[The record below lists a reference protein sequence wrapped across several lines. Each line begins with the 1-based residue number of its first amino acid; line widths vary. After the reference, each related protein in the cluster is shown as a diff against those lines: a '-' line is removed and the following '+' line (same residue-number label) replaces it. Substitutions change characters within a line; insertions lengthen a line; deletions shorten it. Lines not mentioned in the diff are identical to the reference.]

1 MLCHYQSHNCDCNH
15 RRGNAGCGL
24 LHPRTR
30 PSITYDM
37 LQMALLWYIVATVPV
52 RLVFLSC
59 SSCCA
64 LETLTPYDGFVQ
76 WRIAFNIKATF
87 DSNAAAF
94 LFDLVVDLA
103 IVFDIGLNLR
113 RYYFDDRSHKLIT
126 DPATIRMT
134 YMKSWFL
141 IDLISVIPF
150 DRIVAAL
157 DTGRPE
163 QMRSTKMV
171 RLARLARFA
180 RLARLTKLA
189 SLRRFTKM
197 VNEMLRSI
205 GVSKPGMEFLGRI
218 AFLAGVVLFVT
229 HVVACLWINSGRT
242 YTERCVM
249 LGEEGFRFT
258 DEDWADCRRT
268 PGDEGWTAGA
278 GVPNWYANEYWGGA
292 VASAHDDGDGV
303 INTTE
308 FLVWDLENYWTV
320 YLDACYWVLVTMS
333 TVGYGDITP
342 KSSTERLFSCGV
354 ILLGAF
360 VWAYII
366 GSFSATLN
374 SMDRDKARYDE
385 QMRSIKAM
393 MKFHDVPQ
401 PLIERIDSFFE
412 YKFESKTL
420 FDDANIYE
428 VLPARLRADLI
439 LHRYKNII
447 NMIPF
452 FRGCREDA
460 IIEIVSRM
468 KSFSVLPG
476 DYLFH
481 KGDPYVELIVLTKG
495 RMAVVTEETTSD
507 IMAAEYFPGAFF
519 GENEFLGFARERNE
533 SIRARTFAEVSTLHP
548 EDMEPILKIHIKLRR
563 RLERYAKLKIEMEK
577 GLADDLSK
585 TQGPVDNETLMRLK
599 EGIESAWENES
610 KELRD
615 AFDKVDKDASGYI
628 DRWEIGELAKEMGR

>member
-1 MLCHYQSHNCDCNH
+1 
-15 RRGNAGCGL
+15 
-24 LHPRTR
+24 
-30 PSITYDM
+30 
-37 LQMALLWYIVATVPV
+37 MAEDPV
-52 RLVFLSC
+52 SF
-59 SSCCA
+59 
-64 LETLTPYDGFVQ
+64 FV
-76 WRIAFNIKATF
+76 
-87 DSNAAAF
+87 D
-94 LFDLVVDLA
+94 LFVDLA
-103 IVFDIGLNLR
+103 IVFDIGLNFR
-113 RYYFDDRSHKLIT
+113 RFYFDDRSHRLVT
-126 DPATIRMT
+126 EPALIRMA
-134 YMKSWFL
+134 YLKSWFI
-141 IDLISVIPF
+141 IDFVSVIPF
-150 DRIVAAL
+150 DRIVALMNA
-157 DTGRPE
+157 GNPE

-197 VNEMLRSI
+197 VNEMLRRI
-205 GVSKPGMEFLGRI
+205 GVSKPGMEFIGRI
-218 AFLAGVVLFVT
+218 LFLAGVVLFVT
-229 HVVACLWINSGRT
+229 HVVACLWVNSGRT
-242 YTERCVM
+242 YTERCAL
-249 LGEEGFRFT
+249 LGEDSFAYT
-258 DEDWADCRRT
+258 DEDWEQCMRT
-268 PGDEGWTAGA
+268 PGDAGWMVGA
-278 GVPNWYANEYWGGA
+278 GLPNWYANEYWSGS
-292 VASAHDDGDGV
+292 VISPHDDGDGL
-303 INTTE
+303 ISAAE
-308 FLVWDLENYWTV
+308 FKEWDRGNQGNHWTV

-342 KSSTERLFSCGV
+342 KSSTERVFSCGV

-393 MKFHDVPQ
+393 MKFHDVPHA
-401 PLIERIDSFFE
+401 LVERIDSFFE

-420 FDDANIYE
+420 FDDAHVYE
-428 VLPARLRADLI
+428 VLPARLRADLV
-439 LHRYKNII
+439 LHRFRDII

-481 KGDPYVELIVLTKG
+481 KGDPYVELVVLTKG
-495 RMAVVTEETTSD
+495 RMAVVSEGESD
-507 IMAAEYFPGAFF
+507 VMAAEYFPGAFF
-519 GENEFLGFARERNE
+519 GENEFLGFGRERHE

-563 RLERYAKLKIEMEK
+563 RLERYAKLKLEMEK
-577 GLADDLSK
+577 GLSDDHYSK
-585 TQGPVDNETLMRLK
+585 NGEVNTSVLLKLK
-599 EGIESAWENES
+599 EGIEAAWENES

-615 AFDKVDKDASGYI
+615 AFDKVDQDASGFI

>member
-1 MLCHYQSHNCDCNH
+1 M
-15 RRGNAGCGL
+15 
-24 LHPRTR
+24 
-30 PSITYDM
+30 TYGD
-37 LQMALLWYIVATVPV
+37 ALA
-52 RLVFLSC
+52 
-59 SSCCA
+59 
-64 LETLTPYDGFVQ
+64 Q
-76 WRIAFNIKATF
+76 WRIAFNIRPSF
-87 DSNAAAF
+87 DESAASF
-94 LFDLVVDLA
+94 VVDILVDLA
-103 IVFDIGLNLR
+103 IVFDIGLNFR

-126 DPATIRMT
+126 EPAAIRTT
-134 YMKSWFL
+134 YLKSWFL
-141 IDLISVIPF
+141 IDFTSVIPF
-150 DRIVAAL
+150 DRVVEL
-157 DTGRPE
+157 MHSGNSE

-197 VNEMLRSI
+197 VNESLRSI
-205 GVSKPGMEFLGRI
+205 GVSKPGMEFVGRI
-218 AFLAGVVLFVT
+218 VFLAGVILFVT

-242 YTERCVM
+242 YTERCAL
-249 LGEEGFRFT
+249 LGQEGHAST
-258 DEDWADCRRT
+258 DEDWDNCLRT
-268 PGDEGWTAGA
+268 PGDSGWIAGA
-278 GVPNWYANEYWGGA
+278 GVPNWYTNEYWGGA
-292 VASAHDDGDGV
+292 VAVAHDDGDG
-303 INTTE
+303 ILNATE
-308 FLVWDLENYWTV
+308 FEIWDGAENHWTV

-342 KSSTERLFSCGV
+342 KSSVERVYSCGV
-354 ILLGAF
+354 IILGAF
-360 VWAYII
+360 LWAYII

-393 MKFHDVPQ
+393 MKFHDVPP
-401 PLIERIDSFFE
+401 PLVERIDSFFE

-439 LHRYKNII
+439 LHRFKDII

-460 IIEIVSRM
+460 VIEIVSRM

-495 RMAVVTEETTSD
+495 RMAVVTEGGSD
-507 IMAAEYFPGAFF
+507 DVMAAEYFPGAFF
-519 GENEFLGFARERNE
+519 GENEFLGFARERHE

-563 RLERYAKLKIEMEK
+563 RLERYAKLKVEMEK
-577 GLADDLSK
+577 GLADS
-585 TQGPVDNETLMRLK
+585 VDKRYGAVDTDTLMKLK
-599 EGIESAWENES
+599 EDIESAWENES

-615 AFDKVDKDASGYI
+615 AFDKVDLDASGYI